1 MSTTKQQKQ
10 TARAEIKAKRTELIE
25 AHQNLKLSDGTNIKD
40 EPELVLG
47 PPRLGEPWPDGIEVA
62 VGYQSEE
69 DATRTRR
76 SFGLRG
82 RASRRLLIALILTL
96 TLSYAA
102 THSAHGKMTRLVK
115 SIIEILK

>member
-1 MSTTKQQKQ
+1 MSTTKQKQ
-10 TARAEIKAKRTELIE
+10 TARAGIKAKRTELIE
-25 AHQNLKLSDGTNIKD
+25 AHQDSKLSDGANVKN
-40 EPELVLG
+40 ERELVLG
-47 PPRLGEPWPDGIEVA
+47 PPVLGEPWPDGIEIA
-62 VGYQSEE
+62 VGFQSEA

-102 THSAHGKMTRLVK
+102 THSTHGKMTRLVK
-115 SIIEILK
+115 SIIQTLK

>member
-1 MSTTKQQKQ
+1 MSTTKQKQ
-10 TARAEIKAKRTELIE
+10 TARAGTKARRKELIE
-25 AHQNLKLSDGTNIKD
+25 AHQDFKLSDGTNVEK
-40 EPELVLG
+40 EPRLVLG

-62 VGYQSEE
+62 VGFQSEA

-76 SFGLRG
+76 SFGFRG

-102 THSAHGKMTRLVK
+102 THSTHGKMTRFFK
-115 SIIEILK
+115 SIIENLK